1 MDAVADSL
9 MAGSTPRKS
18 DRSVTKNRTPVTV
31 TLPIDSNPATPEPA
45 LPRVLAHAGLILA
58 LIGSGTLVDTAADE
72 SFIAIQR
79 ISLFFGTLLLG
90 CAGFVWKHAGTSRV
104 TQGNPARWPVWG
116 LAATLAWI
124 LIGSWQVVDPRLI
137 GDWFAM
143 ATLAAAAAVMVPKL
157 VPLKRAWLITMT
169 AVAINVVLSLLQHF
183 VAELQLS
190 TIQLGG
196 RLATTALLGNEGYVA
211 MAAALGGGAAI
222 ALALRGNATHHRL
235 VGGVFFLVCLV
246 SIVAN
251 RQITA
256 ALGLATS
263 VVFVLL
269 VRIGWRPVRIGATL
283 ALLGLAS
290 IVTLGTLKA
299 PAPDLDRA
307 ERIQHWNYVST
318 YRLGPMAAAVEMI
331 EDAPIFGHGL
341 GSFAEQAQVRRIE
354 AEQRWRSALPMPPNA
369 QAFVHVHQDYLQ
381 LAAEAGIPALL
392 LALIALG
399 WSVVNLLTIALRT
412 QAAEP
417 LALLGLLASGSVMS
431 LAWFP
436 MHIPL
441 TQALLAIATGRAIA
455 VLAASAPEP
464 LPTRSIRWVFA
475 LPVVALGLS
484 TALELRAYPAER
496 ALAGLG
502 LGIDQV
508 LTGQIRGDNAIAAI
522 TTIRDRALAAHAV
535 LPEDPRPVLFGSIA
549 LILNREIPAAKALLL
564 DGLSHNERPEL
575 LVQYA
580 RAVAATGDETRAR
593 HCLLRAAWA
602 AHAALETVPRT
613 TRDEIRADVARRRER
628 LAQGDLDAVP
638 PIDTCLPD
646 R

>member
-1 MDAVADSL
+1 VDIVDDSL
-9 MAGSTPRKS
+9 MARSTPPKS
-18 DRSVTKNRTPVTV
+18 DRSPPKNKASIAAMV
-31 TLPIDSNPATPEPA
+31 PIETNPSIPEPA
-45 LPRVLAHAGLILA
+45 LPRFLAHAGLILA

-79 ISLFFGTLLLG
+79 ISLFLGALLLAL
-90 CAGFVWKHAGTSRV
+90 AGLAWKHATTSKF
-104 TQGNPARWPVWG
+104 TEGNPARWPVIG
-116 LAATLAWI
+116 LAATLALI
-124 LIGSWQVVDPRLI
+124 LIGSWQIVDPRLI

-143 ATLAAAAAVMVPKL
+143 ATLAFAAAVMIPKL
-157 VPLKRAWLITMT
+157 IPLQRAWLITMT
-169 AVAINVVLSLLQHF
+169 AVAVNVVLSLLQHF

-190 TIQLGG
+190 TVQLGG

-222 ALALRGNATHHRL
+222 ALSLRGNTARHRL
-235 VGGVFFLVCLV
+235 FGGVFFLVCLV
-246 SIVAN
+246 SIIAN

-256 ALGLATS
+256 ALGLLAG
-263 VVFVLL
+263 VAFVLL
-269 VRIGWRPVRIGATL
+269 VRIGWRPLRIGMTL
-283 ALLGLAS
+283 MILGLAS
-290 IVTLGTLKA
+290 IVALGTLKA

-331 EDAPIFGHGL
+331 EDAPVFGHGL

-381 LAAEAGIPALL
+381 LAAEAGVPALL
-392 LALIALG
+392 SALFALG
-399 WSVVNLLTIALRT
+399 WLVLNLLNVALRT

-417 LALLGLLASGSVMS
+417 LALLAMLVSGGVMS

-441 TQALLAIATGRAIA
+441 TQALLAIATGRAVA
-455 VLAASAPEP
+455 VLAASAPESTSP
-464 LPTRSIRWVFA
+464 KSIRWVFA
-475 LPVVALGLS
+475 PLVVALGVS
-484 TALELRAYPAER
+484 TALELRAYPGER

-522 TTIRDRALAAHAV
+522 TTIRDRSLAAHEV

-549 LILNREIPAAKALLL
+549 LILNREIPAAKELLL
-564 DGLSHNERPEL
+564 DGLKHNERPEL

-580 RAVAATGDETRAR
+580 RAVAATGDEPRAR

-602 AHAALETVPRT
+602 AHAALETVPEI
-613 TRDEIRADVARRRER
+613 TRNDIRAEVARRRER
-628 LAQGDLDAVP
+628 LAQGDLDAIP